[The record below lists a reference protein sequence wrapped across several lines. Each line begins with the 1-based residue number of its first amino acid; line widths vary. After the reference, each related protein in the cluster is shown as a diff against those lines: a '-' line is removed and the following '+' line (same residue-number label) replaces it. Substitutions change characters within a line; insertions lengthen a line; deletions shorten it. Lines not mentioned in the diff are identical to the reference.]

1 MERLDIGEDLTRY
14 LFQDAAILFLILDPA
29 GRIIDANNYTRRL
42 TGDDLI
48 GKALPDV
55 ILDFTGTVN
64 LPGLLQKND
73 KLQLLNV
80 RTRSGLPQT
89 FYFHFIESGE
99 NILAFGEINSLEIE
113 TLRKNLLSANNELS
127 NLSRELQKTNAE
139 LVKLNELKNQFLGMA
154 AHDLRN
160 PIGVILTYS
169 DFLLEEAGDVL
180 KEEHAQ
186 FLAIIRKS
194 SEFMLSL
201 LNDLLDVAKIES
213 GRLDLDLEPA
223 DLVALIRNNVTLNQ
237 SLADKK
243 SIRIIFRND
252 MPLPTILM
260 DRTKIEQVLNNLIS
274 NAIKFSPL
282 GTTVEVNILKSAN
295 HLTVSVRDDGQG
307 IPESERK
314 KLFQPFSRTSVK
326 STGGEKSTG
335 LGLAIVR
342 KIVMGHGGK
351 IGVDSEVGRGS
362 TFYFTL
368 PLTPSN
374 HE

>member
-1 MERLDIGEDLTRY
+1 MEKLDIQHDLSRY
-14 LFQDAAILFLILDPA
+14 LFQDAAILLLILDQA
-29 GRIIDANNYTRRL
+29 GRIMDANNYTRRL

-48 GKALPDV
+48 GKTLADV
-55 ILDFTGTVN
+55 VLDFTGTAN
-64 LPGLLQKND
+64 LTSLLQK
-73 KLQLLNV
+73 KETLQLLNV

-113 TLRKNLLSANNELS
+113 TLRKNLLSANNDLS

-139 LVKLNELKNQFLGMA
+139 LTKLNELKNQFLGMA

-169 DFLLEEAGDVL
+169 DFLLEEAEGVL
-180 KEEHAQ
+180 KEEHTQ
-186 FLAIIRKS
+186 FLAIIRRS

-201 LNDLLDVAKIES
+201 LNDLLDIAKIES
-213 GRLDLDLEPA
+213 GRLDLELEPA
-223 DLVALIRNNVTLNQ
+223 DLAALIRNNVLLNQ

-243 SIRIIFRND
+243 AIRIIFRD
-252 MPLPTILM
+252 EAPLLAVLM
-260 DRTKIEQVLNNLIS
+260 DSMKIEQVLNNLIT
-274 NAIKFSPL
+274 NAVKFSPP
-282 GTTVEVNILKSAN
+282 GTTVEVNISKSADQ
-295 HLTVSVRDDGQG
+295 LTLSVRDEGQG
-307 IPESERK
+307 IPEDERK

-342 KIVMGHGGK
+342 KIVLGHGGK

-368 PLTPSN
+368 PLKP
-374 HE
+374 